1 MVRLNERGFVH
12 DDSPQPMWLPPLNG
26 KQMEIFN
33 DYHRYLL
40 VTGPRKSGKTFG
52 IVHKVLRHA
61 FEVDGAM
68 FAIVCKTIK
77 NAKASGVW
85 TLLCNIMLP
94 FWEHGVPPEKR
105 ESWMPPAWRY
115 GVPGFEIVEGPKTTG
130 DTKMSFVK
138 IRNRHGTI
146 SEIQCH
152 SLEHSSE
159 VEAKFK
165 GPFYSGFWLSEF
177 DQYCERFAFDIF
189 SDALRMPGVPYEQH
203 QIICDCNPPESGP
216 NNWMHDL
223 FFKFL
228 DAISADTEEGEEE
241 KTLRAQ
247 LHRITVMIEDNP
259 QLDPREKADLY
270 ARYRKRAALFNRFCK
285 GKWEEDVTDGFF
297 SDVYDEGL
305 HIIGKVDGPPETHEV
320 AVPTARCKVLLRGWD
335 AGLSKNHSFHII
347 EKILSEFEGR
357 HFVQFC
363 VLDEVVIIRE
373 KMSLTEFTLMCL
385 ERVDVWNKY
394 MLRNHSVQLQ
404 WRDWSDAD
412 ALDFRAQAGKSYA
425 GTIYEASNGR
435 MSLQAAPKYKNSKK
449 DRVDLVWQLF
459 HAQRLHISAQLQR
472 TRAMVVN
479 LKAGT
484 GSNYIKPGDHVHPFD
499 SMSYP
504 IIAEAPLDMIK
515 SAELTTSNNPRAGIV
530 VAGV

>member
-1 MVRLNERGFVH
+1 MVRLNERGFVY
-12 DDSPQPMWLPPLNG
+12 DDSPQPMWLPPINL
-26 KQMEIFN
+26 KQFEVFQCFK
-33 DYHRYLL
+33 RYPL
-40 VTGPRKSGKTFG
+40 VHGPRKSSKTWG
-52 IVHKVLRHA
+52 IIHKVIRHC
-61 FEVDGAM
+61 FDLDGAM

-85 TLLCNIMLP
+85 TLLCNVMLP
-94 FWEHGVPPEKR
+94 FWERGIPTGKWEP
-105 ESWMPPAWRY
+105 WMPPMWQV
-115 GVPGFEIVEGPKTTG
+115 GCPGFEVVEGPKTTG

-138 IRNRHGTI
+138 IRNRHGTV

-152 SLEHSSE
+152 SLEHDNE
-159 VEAKFK
+159 VQAKFK
-165 GPFYSGFWLSEF
+165 GPAYSGFWLSEF
-177 DQYCERFAFDIF
+177 DQYMKSRDAFDIF
-189 SDALRMPGVPYEQH
+189 CDALRMPGIPYDQH

-223 FFKFL
+223 WFKSV
-228 DAISADTEEGEEE
+228 DNPTTDETSAE
-241 KTLRAQ
+241 KRLREHLQ
-247 LHRITVMIEDNP
+247 RILIMIEDNP
-259 QLDPREKADLY
+259 QLDPMEKEDLY
-270 ARYRKRAALFNRFCK
+270 ARYRKRASLFNRFCL

-297 SDVYDEGL
+297 SDVYDEGV

-320 AVPTARCKVLLRGWD
+320 AVPTARCRVLLRGWD
-335 AGLSKNHSFHII
+335 AGLSKNHSFHIL
-347 EKILSEFEGR
+347 EKIMSEHEGR
-357 HFVQFC
+357 QFVQFC

-373 KMSLTEFTLMCL
+373 KISLTEFTLMCL

-394 MLRNHSVQLQ
+394 MLKNHNIQLQ

-449 DRVDLVWQLF
+449 DRVDLIWQLL

-484 GSNYIKPGDHVHPFD
+484 GTDYIKKGDHVHPFD